1 MAIKKCRPKPF
12 EKKTYTNQDFID
24 EYKKLNDEWKKFSD
38 IKDDLWQTTMRNDKR
53 VMQLEFQ
60 VWYYEWVNDSL
71 KKKIK
76 SSYLILSQLNRAIES
91 PERKLNPDLHFP
103 QKSDVFGA
111 DALFQYSD
119 LVIIPHR
126 PEMLGITQYGPYGW
140 AVKDLIYFHYIK
152 VRSGEPIVA
161 KMINDL
167 KHNRILEEAPKTSG
181 KIVWGTG
188 GF

>member
-1 MAIKKCRPKPF
+1 MATKKCRPKPF

-76 SSYLILSQLNRAIES
+76 QLDPN
-91 PERKLNPDLHFP
+91 
-103 QKSDVFGA
+103 
-111 DALFQYSD
+111 
-119 LVIIPHR
+119 
-126 PEMLGITQYGPYGW
+126 
-140 AVKDLIYFHYIK
+140 
-152 VRSGEPIVA
+152 
-161 KMINDL
+161 NDL
-167 KHNRILEEAPKTSG
+167 SDWSYNPPRAD
-181 KIVWGTG
+181 KIKKEDMNEQ
-188 GF
+188 